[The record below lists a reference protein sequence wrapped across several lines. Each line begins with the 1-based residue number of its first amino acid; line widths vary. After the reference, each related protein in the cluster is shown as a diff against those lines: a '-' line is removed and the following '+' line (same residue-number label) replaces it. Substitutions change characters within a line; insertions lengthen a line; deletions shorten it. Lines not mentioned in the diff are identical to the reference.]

1 MPTTPNGTVSPYF
14 VTPSRVRRPLDG
26 SSPDTDTSE
35 DEDEDEET
43 PPPLFSYSVMPSFA
57 NDAGRRRSSRL
68 SLPAHSHRPAEPVEP
83 VTPISNGRRKKRRVR
98 HDAMEAKE
106 QWGEGANARSAGTSS
121 MAPPTPESLPRR
133 KPRAPRPEPIVEIP
147 IPPPSTPT
155 RATRRKRSQVET
167 STSTTRV
174 VVPNER
180 GLVEPVGKIHLIQEK
195 VRHDPWR
202 MLVATS
208 LLNKTAGRAAIPI
221 YWELLR
227 RWPNADALSQASV
240 SDLAALLYPLGL
252 FNQRASSLVRFSQQ
266 YLQLSW
272 PLVSSDASG
281 LPVTIPAPIPIFTPS
296 PISRFSPSPKTE
308 PLPEDLDL
316 DVRIFFG
323 AGIYASDSFR
333 IYSDLLPGRGGP
345 EKEGKWVKKWERAR
359 RRRQARGIEKRDE
372 GLKEIPEAG
381 SEDEEDVGS
390 EQEVQGDVIPGVED
404 LAGWIS
410 DEEGDDSADEWR
422 KVRPTDK
429 ELRRYLIW
437 RWGLEGIAYDIYN
450 GPRVILEKD
459 RRRLGLD

>member
-1 MPTTPNGTVSPYF
+1 MDNRSGQQC
-14 VTPSRVRRPLDG
+14 
-26 SSPDTDTSE
+26 DTA
-35 DEDEDEET
+35 
-43 PPPLFSYSVMPSFA
+43 LI
-57 NDAGRRRSSRL
+57 DA
-68 SLPAHSHRPAEPVEP
+68 
-83 VTPISNGRRKKRRVR
+83 
-98 HDAMEAKE
+98 
-106 QWGEGANARSAGTSS
+106 
-121 MAPPTPESLPRR
+121 
-133 KPRAPRPEPIVEIP
+133 
-147 IPPPSTPT
+147 
-155 RATRRKRSQVET
+155 
-167 STSTTRV
+167 
-174 VVPNER
+174 
-180 GLVEPVGKIHLIQEK
+180 
-195 VRHDPWR
+195 
-202 MLVATS
+202 
-208 LLNKTAGRAAIPI
+208 
-221 YWELLR
+221 
-227 RWPNADALSQASV
+227 ASV

-422 KVRPTDK
+422 KVRPTGK
-429 ELRRYLIW
+429 SRSTCGQSSES
-437 RWGLEGIAYDIYN
+437 GIESRAD
-450 GPRVILEKD
+450 GVACRQGAQALSGEAAWF
-459 RRRLGLD
+459 GST